1 MAFRGRLLIYMI
13 ITEIFILI
21 SILIIFNFII
31 YIGLKSKK
39 QLLEK
44 QDNEIFISIVVAAKN
59 EKENIISLIHSIK
72 ETDFPQTQYEV
83 IIVDDNSNDNTFEA
97 ANNNTNGLSNFFI
110 YSLKEKELPGKKG
123 ALDFGI
129 SKTKYP
135 YILITDA
142 DCLVS
147 KGWLKNYAIK
157 FKEGYDFLFGIAPF
171 IKEDNLINKISC
183 FENLKSSILTFS
195 AANIGFSY
203 SAAAR
208 NFGFNKLSFYKI
220 AGYRNT
226 TETLSGDDDLLLRE
240 AVKNRLKIGTI
251 GENSSFVYSF
261 SKKTFKEYFS
271 QRSRH
276 TKTSFYYLPSRQIA
290 LGIWHLINLVC
301 LFSFLLMPI
310 NVLFIIPFAIKLI
323 LDIIL
328 IIIYQSSFG
337 YNFKLIEIL
346 FLQLNYEILLVIN
359 FFGAIFKY
367 DKWK

>member
-1 MAFRGRLLIYMI
+1 MAFGGRFLIIMI
-13 ITEIFILI
+13 ITYILILI
-21 SILIIFNFII
+21 SILIVFNFVI
-31 YIGLKSKK
+31 YIGLKLKK
-39 QLLEK
+39 HLLEK
-44 QDNEIFISIVVAAKN
+44 QDSEISISIVIAAKN
-59 EKENIISLIHSIK
+59 ENVNIKSLINSIN
-72 ETDFPQTQYEV
+72 EVDFPKTQFEV
-83 IIVDDNSNDNTFEA
+83 IIVDDNSNDNTLETA
-97 ANNNTNGLSNFFI
+97 KSYSDSLPNFFI

-123 ALDFGI
+123 ALEYGI

-147 KGWLKNYAIK
+147 KGWLKNYALK

-171 IKEDNLINKISC
+171 IKEDNLINNISC
-183 FENLKSSILTFS
+183 FENLRSSILTFA

-261 SKKTFKEYFS
+261 SKKTFKDYFS

-290 LGIWHLINLVC
+290 LGLWHLINLVC
-301 LFSFLLMPI
+301 LFSILLMPI
-310 NVLFIIPFAIKLI
+310 DMLFIIPFTIKLL
-323 LDIIL
+323 LDITL
-328 IIIYQSSFG
+328 INIFQSTFG
-337 YNFKLIEIL
+337 YNFKVIRIF

-359 FFGAIFKY
+359 FLGAIFKN